1 MEDICDGNQSNQEA
15 KQEEIKCEYVVRFQE
30 ANIIEIKIKK

>member
-15 KQEEIKCEYVVRFQE
+15 KQEEIN
-30 ANIIEIKIKK
+30 ANTLFGFKKPIIEIKIKK